1 MSVSLE
7 SLMSILMTSW
17 PIMVE
22 MIDLVNSV
30 SILLCQISSDTSI
43 FSTVAFPAS
52 YSDHVVVSFS
62 IHCKLRKGCYSSL
75 HSFWLFSCWFIWFLW
90 SFEKCS
96 RGGYL
101 YIDASA
107 AATEFCEWV
116 LVGVA
121 VYIPSHK
128 YHVKPYS
135 SPWFTAALA
144 TVIAHRN
151 HVFHLYQ

>member
-1 MSVSLE
+1 
-7 SLMSILMTSW
+7 MSILTTSW
-17 PIMVE
+17 PILVE

-43 FSTVAFPAS
+43 FSTVAFLAS

-62 IHCKLRKGCYSSL
+62 IDYKLRKGCYSSL

-101 YIDASA
+101 Y
-107 AATEFCEWV
+107 TCCFCCCYWILWV
-116 LVGVA
+116 GPGWSCCIYPFSLICQALLISLVFSCFS
-121 VYIPSHK
+121 YCH
-128 YHVKPYS
+128 S
-135 SPWFTAALA
+135 S
-144 TVIAHRN
+144 
-151 HVFHLYQ
+151 